1 MPDLFGSDTP
11 DDAAA
16 SAAGP
21 YADVA
26 IERGIDLSP
35 TGLTYRV
42 PAKLA
47 GLAVGE
53 RVVVPLGRGD
63 KRASGYVI
71 RLHTDTPAYD
81 PRKIKNIIER
91 APGSIALP
99 GDLIGLARWVSNYY
113 VCPLG
118 MVFGAML
125 PAAVTRGT
133 GTKRKQ
139 AVQLAE
145 ASQQAEEKLPGAG
158 DAKITKVQQRVL
170 DAAKAHG
177 GWVIVK
183 DLAALAEVKTAG
195 PIKKLIEKGLL
206 ESRFEDSVHSDLDLR
221 AQHES
226 HSKRPSKLSPGQQDS
241 LDQLTA
247 SVDRFGVHV
256 LHGVTGSGKTEVYL
270 RLIES
275 MISNLES
282 RILDGETADELHGDR
297 SEIRDQRSAIILVPE
312 IALTPQTVGRFLARF
327 GPDSVAVLHSGLTA
341 AQRHAQWRRIERGE
355 TPIVVGARSAI
366 FAPVKRLGLVIV
378 DEEHDASYK
387 QDQLPRYH
395 ARDVAIKRAQAAG
408 VPVVLGSA
416 TPSLE
421 SYFNGVGFG
430 GWDLGVGDP
439 LNEYRPNSQPQN
451 PKTHLP
457 NPHYHYLSL
466 PDRVPGMR
474 LPTVEI
480 VDLAEERRHRRGVHL
495 LSRRLEQRLRQ
506 AIFGEMVSDTIKK
519 VSDTIKR
526 GQAML
531 LLNRR
536 GYANYIACPDH
547 RCGWMM
553 VCDHCDATMVYHK
566 DRRLP
571 LGGVV
576 RCHHCLAE
584 QMLPVTCPDSG
595 HQVTTFGLGTQRVE
609 EELAHKF
616 ESLRVARMDSD
627 TMRRAEDYQKT
638 LGRFR
643 DGEIDILLG
652 TQMIAKGLDFP
663 GVRLVGVIS
672 ADTSLNMP
680 DFRAAERTFQ
690 LISQVAGRSGRS
702 EQAGRVVLQTFS
714 PDSPAVALAAK
725 HDYAGFAQMELAT
738 RVDMRLPPVGRLTRI
753 VLRDTDH
760 VAAMRRATQLA
771 NDLNSA
777 NAALNLGVRIRGPHP
792 CPIARVAD
800 HHRFEV
806 QLLAGSAGPIQRLM
820 TELRNHHKLI
830 SDQHTAV
837 DVDPVS
843 LL

>member
-1 MPDLFGSDTP
+1 MADLFGAEQPEDG
-11 DDAAA
+11 AERR
-16 SAAGP
+16 

-42 PAKLA
+42 PGKLED
-47 GLAVGE
+47 LSVGE
-53 RVVVPLGRGD
+53 RVVVPLGRGN
-63 KRASGYVI
+63 KKTNGYVI
-71 RLHTDTPAYD
+71 RVHTDEPDYD
-81 PRKIKNIIER
+81 PKKIKPLVCR
-91 APGSIALP
+91 APGSVGLP
-99 GDLIGLARWVSNYY
+99 EDLVHLAQWVANYY

-139 AVQLAE
+139 MVRLAQPL
-145 ASQQAEEKLPGAG
+145 AAADEEKPNV
-158 DAKITKVQQRVL
+158 TKVQQRVL
-170 DAAKAHG
+170 DVAATQT
-177 GWVIVK
+177 GWTAIK
-183 DLAALAEVKTAG
+183 DLADRAEVKTTG
-195 PIKKLIEKGLL
+195 PLKTLVDKGLL
-206 ESRFEDSVHSDLDLR
+206 ESKFQDAVHSDLDLR
-221 AQHES
+221 AQADV
-226 HSKRPSKLSPGQQDS
+226 KDARPETLSEGQSAALQS
-241 LDQLTA
+241 LNDA
-247 SVDRFGVHV
+247 IGRFGVHV

-270 RLIES
+270 QLIERV
-275 MISNLES
+275 L
-282 RILDGETADELHGDR
+282 ADAGQVL
-297 SEIRDQRSAIILVPE
+297 STIVLVPE

-366 FAPVKRLGLVIV
+366 FAPVKKLGLVIV
-378 DEEHDASYK
+378 DEEHDSSYK

-395 ARDVAIKRAQAAG
+395 ARDVAIKRAQSAG

-421 SYFNGVGFG
+421 SYYNANDQARSGF
-430 GWDLGVGDP
+430 
-439 LNEYRPNSQPQN
+439 
-451 PKTHLP
+451 
-457 NPHYHYLSL
+457 HYHSL
-466 PDRVPGMR
+466 PDRVPGMK
-474 LPTVEI
+474 LPKVEV
-480 VDLAEERRHRRGVHL
+480 VDLAEERKFRKGVHL
-495 LSRRLEQRLRQ
+495 LSRRMEQRLVQ
-506 AIFGEMVSDTIKK
+506 TLEGE
-519 VSDTIKR
+519 

-553 VCDHCDATMVYHK
+553 TCNHCDATMVYHK
-566 DRRLP
+566 DKRLP
-571 LGGVV
+571 LGGAV

-584 QMLPVTCPDSG
+584 QALPQVCPDSG
-595 HQVTTFGLGTQRVE
+595 HKVTTFGLGTQRVE
-609 EELAHKF
+609 EELANK
-616 ESLRVARMDSD
+616 LPDARVARMDSD
-627 TMRRAEDYQKT
+627 TMRRAEDYRKVLDQ
-638 LGRFR
+638 FR
-643 DGEIDILLG
+643 AGKIDLLLG

-672 ADTSLNMP
+672 ADTALNLP

-702 EQAGRVVLQTFS
+702 EQIGRVVLQTFA

-725 HDYAGFAQMELAT
+725 HDYAAFASMELET
-738 RVDMRLPPVGRLTRI
+738 RVEMGLPPAGRMVRI
-753 VLRDTDH
+753 VLRDPDH
-760 VAAMRRATQLA
+760 VAALARATELA
-771 NDLNSA
+771 SDLERA
-777 NAALNLGVRIRGPHP
+777 RQALGLDVHLRGPFP

-806 QLLAGSAGPIQRLM
+806 QLLAASAAPLQRLM
-820 TELRNHHKLI
+820 TELRNHGKLI

>member
-1 MPDLFGSDTP
+1 MPDLFGSETP
-11 DDAAA
+11 EDAL
-16 SAAGP
+16 AGP

-26 IERGIDLSP
+26 IERGIDSSP
-35 TGLTYRV
+35 GGLTYRV
-42 PAKLA
+42 PTKLA
-47 GLAVGE
+47 GLGVGE

-63 KRASGYVI
+63 KRTTGYVI
-71 RLHTDTPAYD
+71 RVHEDVPSYD
-81 PRKIKNIIER
+81 PKKIKPIVDR
-91 APGSIALP
+91 APGSVALA
-99 GDLIGLARWVSNYY
+99 GDLVSLARWLANYY

-133 GTKRKQ
+133 GAKKR
-139 AVQLAE
+139 
-145 ASQQAEEKLPGAG
+145 QQVRLPITSDQEQTDGQKVTEAEEVIKV
-158 DAKITKVQQRVL
+158 TKVQQSVL
-170 DAAKAHG
+170 NAAASHG
-177 GWVIVK
+177 GWLSIK
-183 DLAALAEVKTAG
+183 DLADLAKVKTTG
-195 PIKKLIEKGLL
+195 PVKTLVGKGLL
-206 ESRFEDSVHSDLDLR
+206 ESRVKEAVHSDLDLR
-221 AQHES
+221 AQQDV
-226 HSKRPSKLSPGQQDS
+226 KDARPDKLSPGQQNA
-241 LDQLTA
+241 LDQLVGA
-247 SVDRFGVHV
+247 VDRFGVHV

-270 RLIES
+270 QLIEQVLAGVGGS
-275 MISNLES
+275 DL
-282 RILDGETADELHGDR
+282 GEADR
-297 SEIRDQRSAIILVPE
+297 SVDPKSQSPIPKSTIVLVPE

-341 AQRHAQWRRIERGE
+341 AQRHAQWRRIDAGE
-355 TPIVVGARSAI
+355 TPIVVGARSAV

-378 DEEHDASYK
+378 DEEHDSSYK

-421 SYFNGVGFG
+421 SYTNAVGVASCG
-430 GWDLGVGDP
+430 LGVGVEP
-439 LNEYRPNSQPQN
+439 ITQAPKPQSLN
-451 PKTHLP
+451 P
-457 NPHYHYLSL
+457 NPNYAYLSM

-474 LPTVEI
+474 LPRVEV
-480 VDLAEERRHRRGVHL
+480 VDLAEERKHRRGVHL
-495 LSRRLEQRLRQ
+495 LSRRLEQRLTQ
-506 AIFGEMVSDTIKK
+506 TVEGVDGQ
-519 VSDTIKR
+519 R

-547 RCGWMM
+547 GCGWMM
-553 VCDHCDATMVYHK
+553 TCDHCDATMVYHK
-566 DRRLP
+566 DKRLP
-571 LGGVV
+571 LGGAV

-584 QMLPVTCPDSG
+584 QVLPQTCPDSG
-595 HQVTTFGLGTQRVE
+595 HKVTTFGLGTQRVE
-609 EELAHKF
+609 EELSIKF

-627 TMRRAEDYQKT
+627 TMRRADDYQEV

-643 DGEIDILLG
+643 AGEIDVLLG

-702 EQAGRVVLQTFS
+702 EQVGRVVLQTFA
-714 PDSPAVALAAK
+714 PDSPAVALAAE
-725 HDYAGFAQMELAT
+725 HDFAGFAAMELQT
-738 RVDMRLPPVGRLTRI
+738 RVEMGLPPAGRLTRI
-753 VLRDTDH
+753 VLRDADH

-771 NDLNSA
+771 SDLNGA
-777 NAALNLGVRIRGPHP
+777 NAAMGLGVRVRGPQP

-800 HHRFEV
+800 HYRFEM
-806 QLLAGSAGPIQRLM
+806 QLLAPTAAPIQKLM
-820 TELRNHHKLI
+820 TELRNHGKLI
-830 SDQHTAV
+830 SDLHTAV

>member
-1 MPDLFGSDTP
+1 MV
-11 DDAAA
+11 
-16 SAAGP
+16 AAGP

-26 IERGIDLSP
+26 IERGIDSSP

-42 PAKLA
+42 PAALA
-47 GLAVGE
+47 DLAVGE
-53 RVVVPLGRGD
+53 RVAVPLGRGD
-63 KRASGYVI
+63 KRAMGYII
-71 RLHTDTPAYD
+71 RLHADTPTYD
-81 PRKIKNIIER
+81 PKKIKPILER
-91 APGSIALP
+91 SPQSVALP
-99 GDLIGLARWVSNYY
+99 GELVELARWLSNYY

-133 GTKRKQ
+133 GTRQQRMVK
-139 AVQLAE
+139 LAE
-145 ASQQAEEKLPGAG
+145 AILEEPKV
-158 DAKITKVQQRVL
+158 TKVQQQVI
-170 DAAKAHG
+170 DAARLHG
-177 GWVIVK
+177 GWVLVK
-183 DLAALAEVKTAG
+183 DLADLASVKTTG
-195 PIKKLIEKGLL
+195 PVKTLIDKGLL
-206 ESRFEDSVHSDLDLR
+206 ESRDEQTVRSDLDLR
-221 AQHES
+221 AQHEA
-226 HSKRPSKLSPGQQDS
+226 HDHRPAKLSPGQQQAYDK
-241 LDQLTA
+241 LVA

-275 MISNLES
+275 LS
-282 RILDGETADELHGDR
+282 GDR
-297 SEIRDQRSAIILVPE
+297 GQGAKGSSALSYSAPAPHDPSAPLSTIILVPE

-341 AQRHAQWRRIERGE
+341 AQRHAQWRRIEAGK

-378 DEEHDASYK
+378 DEEHDSSYK

-395 ARDVAIKRAQAAG
+395 ARDVAIKRAQMAG

-421 SYFNGVGFG
+421 SYANAVGFEDS
-430 GWDLGVGDP
+430 DLGGGERQAD
-439 LNEYRPNSQPQN
+439 RPNSQSPAPN
-451 PKTHLP
+451 S

-466 PDRVPGMR
+466 PDRVPGMK
-474 LPTVEI
+474 LPAVEI
-480 VDLAEERRHRRGVHL
+480 VDLAEERKQRRGVHL
-495 LSRRLEQRLRQ
+495 LSRRLEQRLQ
-506 AIFGEMVSDTIKK
+506 QTLENKA
-519 VSDTIKR
+519 
-526 GQAML
+526 QAML

-553 VCDHCDATMVYHK
+553 TCNHCDATMVYHK
-566 DRRLP
+566 DKRLP

-584 QMLPVTCPDSG
+584 QKLPAMCPDSG
-595 HQVTTFGLGTQRVE
+595 HKVTTFGLGTQRVE
-609 EELAHKF
+609 EELASKF
-616 ESLRVARMDSD
+616 ADLRVARMDSD
-627 TMRRAEDYQKT
+627 TMRKAEDYQKV
-638 LGRFR
+638 LDRFR
-643 DGEIDILLG
+643 AGEIDVLLG

-672 ADTSLNMP
+672 ADTALSLP

-702 EQAGRVVLQTFS
+702 EQAGRVVLQTFN
-714 PDSPAVALAAK
+714 PDAPAVALAAK
-725 HDYAGFAQMELAT
+725 HDFAGFAKQELQT
-738 RVDMRLPPVGRLTRI
+738 RIEMHLPPAGRLTRI

-760 VAAMRRATQLA
+760 VAALRRATELA
-771 NDLNSA
+771 SDLNIA
-777 NAALNLGVRIRGPHP
+777 NASLELGIRIRGPHP

-800 HHRFEV
+800 YHRFEI
-806 QLLAGSAGPIQRLM
+806 QLLADRPGPIQRLM
-820 TELRNHHKLI
+820 TELRNHNKLI

>member
-1 MPDLFGSDTP
+1 MADLFESESDGG
-11 DDAAA
+11 AG
-16 SAAGP
+16 AGP
-21 YADVA
+21 YVDVA

-42 PAKLA
+42 PGKLV
-47 GLAVGE
+47 GLCVGE
-53 RVVVPLGRGD
+53 RVVVPLGRGG
-63 KRASGYVI
+63 KRAHGYVI
-71 RLHTDTPAYD
+71 RVHEDEPTYD
-81 PRKIKNIIER
+81 PKKIKPVMER
-91 APGSIALP
+91 APGGIALP
-99 GDLIGLARWVSNYY
+99 DDLVELARWIANYY

-133 GTKRKQ
+133 GMKRKQ
-139 AVQLAE
+139 MVKLSE
-145 ASQQAEEKLPGAG
+145 PTRVASAG
-158 DAKITKVQQRVL
+158 DDTPKVTKVQQRIL
-170 DAAKAHG
+170 DVAKQQSDWLA
-177 GWVIVK
+177 IK
-183 DLAALAEVKTAG
+183 DVADLAEVKTTG
-195 PIKKLIEKGLL
+195 PIKTLINKGLL
-206 ESRFEDSVHSDLDLR
+206 ESKTQDAVHSDLDLR
-221 AQHES
+221 ALADL
-226 HSKRPSKLSPGQQDS
+226 KDARPDRLSPSQQKAYDS
-241 LDQLTA
+241 LKQSSGT
-247 SVDRFGVHV
+247 FGVHV

-270 RLIES
+270 QLIEEVLGAKGARGQGAQS
-275 MISNLES
+275 SQAP
-282 RILDGETADELHGDR
+282 GP
-297 SEIRDQRSAIILVPE
+297 SATDPSTPSSTIILVPE

-355 TPIVVGARSAI
+355 TPIIVGARSAI
-366 FAPVKRLGLVIV
+366 FAPVKKLGLVIV
-378 DEEHDASYK
+378 DEEHDSSYK

-395 ARDVAIKRAQAAG
+395 ARDVAIKRAQMAG

-421 SYFNGVGFG
+421 SYANAL
-430 GWDLGVGDP
+430 D
-439 LNEYRPNSQPQN
+439 EARP
-451 PKTHLP
+451 KF
-457 NPHYHYLSL
+457 HYHSL
-466 PDRVPGMR
+466 PDRVPGMK
-474 LPTVEI
+474 LPTVEV
-480 VDLAEERRHRRGVHL
+480 VDLAEERKHRRGVHL
-495 LSRRLEQRLRQ
+495 LSRRLEQRLQQ
-506 AIFGEMVSDTIKK
+506 AIFGEKGSGVIFNGDGSSAGQPSEKTTPDPF
-519 VSDTIKR
+519 SR

-553 VCDHCDATMVYHK
+553 TCNHCDATMVYHK
-566 DRRLP
+566 DKRLP

-584 QMLPVTCPDSG
+584 QILPQVCPDSG
-595 HQVTTFGLGTQRVE
+595 HKVTTFGLGTQRVE
-609 EELAHKF
+609 EELAKK
-616 ESLRVARMDSD
+616 LPGVRVARMDSD
-627 TMRRAEDYQKT
+627 TMRRAEDYRKILEQ
-638 LGRFR
+638 FR
-643 DGEIDILLG
+643 TGEIDILLG

-672 ADTSLNMP
+672 ADTSINMP

-702 EQAGRVVLQTFS
+702 EQVGKVVLQTFA

-725 HDYAGFAQMELAT
+725 HDFAAFAQMELQT
-738 RVDMRLPPVGRLTRI
+738 RIEMGLPPAGRMVRI

-760 VAAMRRATQLA
+760 VKAMARANELA
-771 NDLNSA
+771 SDLDRA
-777 NAALNLGVRIRGPHP
+777 KLALKLDIHLRGPFP
-792 CPIARVAD
+792 CAIARVAD

-806 QLLAGSAGPIQRLM
+806 QLLAESAAPLQRLM
-820 TELRNHHKLI
+820 TELRNHGKLI

>member
-1 MPDLFGSDTP
+1 MADLFET
-11 DDAAA
+11 DDPVEVGDAH
-16 SAAGP
+16 

-42 PAKLA
+42 PGKLA

-53 RVVVPLGRGD
+53 RVVVPLGR
-63 KRASGYVI
+63 KKAHGYVI
-71 RLHTDTPAYD
+71 RLHADEPDYD
-81 PRKIKNIIER
+81 PKKIKPIEQR
-91 APGSIALP
+91 APGGVALP
-99 GDLIGLARWVSNYY
+99 GGLVELARWIANYY

-133 GTKRKQ
+133 GTKQKQ
-139 AVQLAE
+139 LV
-145 ASQQAEEKLPGAG
+145 KLSRESP
-158 DAKITKVQQRVL
+158 DEPKLTKVQQRVL
-170 DAAKAHG
+170 DAAKRHTN
-177 GWVIVK
+177 WLLIK
-183 DLAALAEVKTAG
+183 DLADLAAVKTTG
-195 PIKKLIEKGLL
+195 PVKTLIDKGLL
-206 ESRFEDSVHSDLDLR
+206 ESKIVDAVHSDLDLR
-221 AQHES
+221 AQADVQDVKHDQ
-226 HSKRPSKLSPGQQDS
+226 LSPGQRGA
-241 LDQLTA
+241 LDALAHAADQ
-247 SVDRFGVHV
+247 FGVHV

-270 RLIES
+270 RLIEEVPEGLS
-275 MISNLES
+275 
-282 RILDGETADELHGDR
+282 TVV
-297 SEIRDQRSAIILVPE
+297 LVPE

-378 DEEHDASYK
+378 DEEHDSSYK

-395 ARDVAIKRAQAAG
+395 ARDVAIKRAQMAG
-408 VPVVLGSA
+408 VPVLLGSA

-421 SYFNGVGFG
+421 SYANATSEPRPGF
-430 GWDLGVGDP
+430 
-439 LNEYRPNSQPQN
+439 
-451 PKTHLP
+451 
-457 NPHYHYLSL
+457 HYHSL
-466 PDRVPGMR
+466 PDRVPGMK
-474 LPTVEI
+474 LPTVEV
-480 VDLAEERRHRRGVHL
+480 VDLAEERKFRRGVHL
-495 LSRRLEQRLRQ
+495 LSRRLEQRLQ
-506 AIFGEMVSDTIKK
+506 QTLENT
-519 VSDTIKR
+519 

-553 VCDHCDATMVYHK
+553 TCQHCDATMVYHK
-566 DRRLP
+566 DKKLP

-584 QMLPVTCPDSG
+584 QALPRVCPDSG
-595 HQVTTFGLGTQRVE
+595 HKVTTFGLGTQRVE
-609 EELAHKF
+609 EELIAKF
-616 ESLRVARMDSD
+616 DGLRLARMDSD
-627 TMRRAEDYQKT
+627 TMRRAEDYRAI
-638 LGRFR
+638 LDRFR
-643 DGEIDILLG
+643 QGEIDVLLG

-702 EQAGRVVLQTFS
+702 EQVGRVVLQTFA

-725 HDYAGFAQMELAT
+725 HDYPSFAKMELLT
-738 RVDMRLPPVGRLTRI
+738 RVEMGLPPVGRMVRI
-753 VLRDTDH
+753 VLRDPDH
-760 VAAMRRATQLA
+760 VKALTRATELA
-771 NDLNSA
+771 HNLEHA
-777 NAALNLGVRIRGPHP
+777 KAALRLDVHLRGPFP
-792 CPIARVAD
+792 CAIARVAD

-806 QLLAGSAGPIQRLM
+806 QLLARSAAPLQRLM
-820 TELRNHHKLI
+820 TELRNHGKLI
-830 SDQHTAV
+830 SDNRTAV

>member
-1 MPDLFGSDTP
+1 VADLFESEDP
-11 DDAAA
+11 VE
-16 SAAGP
+16 AGDVQ

-42 PAKLA
+42 PGKLA

-53 RVVVPLGRGD
+53 RVVVPLQR
-63 KRASGYVI
+63 KKAHGYVI
-71 RLHTDTPAYD
+71 RLHTDEPDYD
-81 PRKIKNIIER
+81 PRKIKPIEQR
-91 APGSIALP
+91 APGGVALP
-99 GDLIGLARWVSNYY
+99 SDLVELAQWIANYY

-133 GTKRKQ
+133 GTKQKQ
-139 AVQLAE
+139 MVRLSESMRTA
-145 ASQQAEEKLPGAG
+145 AG
-158 DAKITKVQQRVL
+158 DEKPKVTKVQQGVL
-170 DAAKAHG
+170 DAAEQHG
-177 GWVIVK
+177 NW
-183 DLAALAEVKTAG
+183 LAIKGLADHAGVKTTG
-195 PIKKLIEKGLL
+195 PVKTLINKGLL
-206 ESRFEDSVHSDLDLR
+206 ESKIVEAVHSDLDLR
-221 AQHES
+221 AQADVQDVRHDQ
-226 HSKRPSKLSPGQQDS
+226 LSPGQRKA
-241 LDQLTA
+241 LDALTQA
-247 SVDRFGVHV
+247 ADQFGVHV

-270 RLIES
+270 QLIEEVRAGLS
-275 MISNLES
+275 TIV
-282 RILDGETADELHGDR
+282 
-297 SEIRDQRSAIILVPE
+297 LVPE

-355 TPIVVGARSAI
+355 TPIIVGARSAI

-378 DEEHDASYK
+378 DEEHDSSYK

-395 ARDVAIKRAQAAG
+395 ARDVAIKRAQMAG

-421 SYFNGVGFG
+421 SYSNATGEPRPGF
-430 GWDLGVGDP
+430 
-439 LNEYRPNSQPQN
+439 
-451 PKTHLP
+451 
-457 NPHYHYLSL
+457 HYHSL
-466 PDRVPGMR
+466 PDRVPGMK
-474 LPTVEI
+474 LPNVEV
-480 VDLAEERRHRRGVHL
+480 VDLAEERKFRRGVHL
-495 LSRRLEQRLRQ
+495 LSRRLEQRLQ
-506 AIFGEMVSDTIKK
+506 QTLENK
-519 VSDTIKR
+519 

-553 VCDHCDATMVYHK
+553 TCHHCDATMVYHK
-566 DRRLP
+566 DKKLP

-584 QMLPVTCPDSG
+584 QALPKVCPESS
-595 HQVTTFGLGTQRVE
+595 HKITTFGLGTQRVE
-609 EELAHKF
+609 EELISKF
-616 ESLRVARMDSD
+616 DGLRLARMDSD
-627 TMRRAEDYQKT
+627 TMRRAEDYRAI
-638 LGRFR
+638 LDRFR
-643 DGEIDILLG
+643 QGEIDVLLG

-663 GVRLVGVIS
+663 GVRLVGVVS

-702 EQAGRVVLQTFS
+702 EQVGRVVLQTFA

-725 HDYAGFAQMELAT
+725 HDFIGFAKRELQT
-738 RVDMRLPPVGRLTRI
+738 RIEMGLPPVGRMVRV
-753 VLRDTDH
+753 VLRDPDH
-760 VAAMRRATQLA
+760 VKAMTRAAELA
-771 NDLNSA
+771 HNLEHA
-777 NAALNLGVRIRGPHP
+777 KAALKLDVHLRGPFP
-792 CPIARVAD
+792 CAIARVAD
-800 HHRFEV
+800 QHRFEV
-806 QLLAGSAGPIQRLM
+806 QLLARSAAPLQRLM
-820 TELRNHHKLI
+820 TELRNHGKLI

>member
-1 MPDLFGSDTP
+1 VADLFETEQV
-11 DDAAA
+11 DDAT
-16 SAAGP
+16 P
-21 YADVA
+21 RRYADVA

-42 PAKLA
+42 PSKLA
-47 GLAVGE
+47 SLDVGE
-53 RVVVPLGRGD
+53 RVVVPLGR
-63 KRASGYVI
+63 KKTNGYVI
-71 RLHTDTPAYD
+71 RLHTDEPDYD
-81 PRKIKNIIER
+81 PSKIKPIHDR

-99 GDLIGLARWVSNYY
+99 SDLVELARWIANYY

-133 GTKRKQ
+133 GMKQ
-139 AVQLAE
+139 KQMVMLAE
-145 ASQQAEEKLPGAG
+145 SPPEDEKVTKSQLR
-158 DAKITKVQQRVL
+158 IL
-170 DAAKAHG
+170 DAAKTHD
-177 GWVIVK
+177 GWLLIK
-183 DLAALAEVKTAG
+183 DLADLADVKTTG
-195 PIKKLIEKGLL
+195 PVKKLIDKGFLQ
-206 ESRFEDSVHSDLDLR
+206 SKIQDAVHSDLDLR
-221 AQHES
+221 AQADV
-226 HSKRPSKLSPGQQDS
+226 KDTRPDQLSPGQQKAYDA
-241 LDQLTA
+241 LLK
-247 SVDRFGVHV
+247 SVGDFGVHV

-270 RLIES
+270 RLIEQ
-275 MISNLES
+275 IQ
-282 RILDGETADELHGDR
+282 ADK
-297 SEIRDQRSAIILVPE
+297 SQTKSTIVLVPE

-355 TPIVVGARSAI
+355 TPIIVGARSAI
-366 FAPVKRLGLVIV
+366 FAPVDDLGLVIV
-378 DEEHDASYK
+378 DEEHDSSYK

-395 ARDVAIKRAQAAG
+395 ARDVAIKRAQMAG

-421 SYFNGVGFG
+421 SYYNAKGQPRPGF
-430 GWDLGVGDP
+430 
-439 LNEYRPNSQPQN
+439 
-451 PKTHLP
+451 
-457 NPHYHYLSL
+457 HYHSL
-466 PDRVPGMR
+466 PDRVPGMK
-474 LPTVEI
+474 LPKIEV
-480 VDLAEERRHRRGVHL
+480 VDLAEERKFRRGVHL
-495 LSRRLEQRLRQ
+495 LSRRLEQRLQ
-506 AIFGEMVSDTIKK
+506 QTLEGK
-519 VSDTIKR
+519 

-553 VCDHCDATMVYHK
+553 NCHHCDATMVYHK
-566 DRRLP
+566 DKKLP

-584 QMLPVTCPDSG
+584 QALPQVCPDSG
-595 HQVTTFGLGTQRVE
+595 HKITTFGLGTQRVE
-609 EELAHKF
+609 EELQNKF
-616 ESLRVARMDSD
+616 DGLRLARMDSD
-627 TMRRAEDYQKT
+627 TMRRAEDYRAT
-638 LGRFR
+638 LDAFR
-643 DGEIDILLG
+643 RGEIDVLLG

-702 EQAGRVVLQTFS
+702 EQVGRVVLQTFA

-725 HDYAGFAQMELAT
+725 HDYAAFARMDLET
-738 RVDMRLPPVGRLTRI
+738 RIEMGLPPVGRMVRV

-760 VAAMRRATQLA
+760 VKAMKKATELGHNLEHA
-771 NDLNSA
+771 R
-777 NAALNLGVRIRGPHP
+777 AALKLDVHLRGPFP
-792 CPIARVAD
+792 CAVARVAD

-806 QLLAGSAGPIQRLM
+806 QLLARSAAPLQRLM
-820 TELRNHHKLI
+820 TELRNHGKLI
-830 SDQHTAV
+830 SDTHTAV

>member
-1 MPDLFGSDTP
+1 VADLFQNESP
-11 DDAAA
+11 EDAVG
-16 SAAGP
+16 GP

-26 IERGIDLSP
+26 IERGIDASP

-42 PAKLA
+42 PAKLMP
-47 GLAVGE
+47 LAVGE

-63 KRASGYVI
+63 KRATGYVI
-71 RLHTDTPAYD
+71 RVHEDEPDYD
-81 PRKIKNIIER
+81 PKKIKPIADR
-91 APGSIALP
+91 APGSVALP
-99 GDLIGLARWVSNYY
+99 GELVALARWLSNYY

-133 GTKRKQ
+133 GMKKQ
-139 AVQLAE
+139 QRVRLAE
-145 ASQQAEEKLPGAG
+145 AILETPKV
-158 DAKITKVQQRVL
+158 TKVQQRVL
-170 DAAKAHG
+170 DAAKRHG
-177 GWVIVK
+177 GWVKVK
-183 DLAALAEVKTAG
+183 TLADLAEVKTTG
-195 PIKKLIEKGLL
+195 PVKTLIDKGLL
-206 ESRFEDSVHSDLDLR
+206 ESKVEDAVHSDLDLR
-221 AQHES
+221 ARHDA
-226 HSKRPSKLSPGQQDS
+226 HAKRPPKLSPGQQNAFDK
-241 LDQLTA
+241 LCAAT
-247 SVDRFGVHV
+247 DRFGVHV

-270 RLIES
+270 RLIEELGFGDS
-275 MISNLES
+275 DL
-282 RILDGETADELHGDR
+282 GKADPNPQ
-297 SEIRDQRSAIILVPE
+297 SPTPKSTIVLVPE

-327 GPDSVAVLHSGLTA
+327 GPESVAVLHSGLTA
-341 AQRHAQWRRIERGE
+341 AQRHAQWRRIDAGK
-355 TPIVVGARSAI
+355 TPIVVGARSAV
-366 FAPVKRLGLVIV
+366 FAPVKRLGLIIV

-395 ARDVAIKRAQAAG
+395 ARDVAIKRAQLAG

-421 SYFNGVGFG
+421 SYYNAEGWRMGDG
-430 GWDLGVGDP
+430 GRGMEQQADASA
-439 LNEYRPNSQPQN
+439 E
-451 PKTHLP
+451 THP
-457 NPHYHYLSL
+457 PSAIVHPPSHYHYLSL
-466 PDRVPGMR
+466 PDRVPGMK
-474 LPTVEI
+474 LPTVEV
-480 VDLAEERRHRRGVHL
+480 VDLVEERQARRGVHL
-495 LSRRLEQRLRQ
+495 LSRRLEQRMQ
-506 AIFGEMVSDTIKK
+506 QTID
-519 VSDTIKR
+519 S
-526 GQAML
+526 GAQAML

-553 VCDHCDATMVYHK
+553 TCNHCDATMVYHK
-566 DRRLP
+566 DKRLP

-584 QMLPVTCPDSG
+584 QALPKTCPDSG
-595 HQVTTFGLGTQRVE
+595 HKVTTFGLGTQRVE
-609 EELAHKF
+609 EGLAMKF
-616 ESLRVARMDSD
+616 QSLRTARMDSD

-638 LGRFR
+638 LDKFR
-643 DGEIDILLG
+643 AGELDVLLG

-672 ADTSLNMP
+672 ADTALSLP

-702 EQAGRVVLQTFS
+702 EQAGRVVLQTFN
-714 PDSPAVALAAK
+714 PDAPAVALAAK
-725 HDYAGFAQMELAT
+725 HDYAGFAKLELET
-738 RVDMRLPPVGRLTRI
+738 RVEMHLPPAGRLTRV

-760 VAAMRRATQLA
+760 VAAMRRATELA
-771 NDLNSA
+771 SDLNRA
-777 NAALNLGVRIRGPHP
+777 NEALRLGVHIRGPHP

-806 QLLAGSAGPIQRLM
+806 QLLADTPGPIQRLM
-820 TELRNHHKLI
+820 TELRNHNKLI

>member
-1 MPDLFGSDTP
+1 MADLFQSDEP
-11 DDAAA
+11 ADE
-16 SAAGP
+16 AGL

-26 IERGIDLSP
+26 IERGIDASP

-42 PAKLA
+42 PGRLMPM
-47 GLAVGE
+47 AVGE

-63 KRASGYVI
+63 KRATGYVI
-71 RLHTDTPAYD
+71 RLHEDEPAND
-81 PRKIKNIIER
+81 PPRKWKIKPIVER
-91 APGSIALP
+91 APGSIGLP
-99 GDLIGLARWVSNYY
+99 ADLIELARWLSNYY

-133 GTKRKQ
+133 GMKRKQ
-139 AVQLAE
+139 VVRPSDEQPL
-145 ASQQAEEKLPGAG
+145 G
-158 DAKITKVQQRVL
+158 DIKITKVQRRIL
-170 DAAKAHG
+170 DTAHKHG
-177 GWVIVK
+177 GWVEVK
-183 DLAALAEVKTAG
+183 DLAALAEVKTTG
-195 PIKKLIEKGLL
+195 PVKTLIGKGLL
-206 ESRFEDSVHSDLDLR
+206 VSKTEDAVHSDLDLR
-221 AQHES
+221 AQHAA
-226 HSKRPSKLSPGQQDS
+226 HAMRPAQLSDGQQAA
-241 LDQLTA
+241 LDALSEA
-247 SVDRFGVHV
+247 LGRFGVHV

-270 RLIES
+270 RLIEQVLGTS
-275 MISNLES
+275 PATRRVAAMHDSG
-282 RILDGETADELHGDR
+282 DGIAAGLRPAGEPHPPST
-297 SEIRDQRSAIILVPE
+297 IILVPE

-341 AQRHAQWRRIERGE
+341 AQRHAQWRRIERGD

-378 DEEHDASYK
+378 DEEHDSSYK

-395 ARDVAIKRAQAAG
+395 ARDVAIKRAQSAG

-421 SYFNGVGFG
+421 SYYNAVGAGVWGAG
-430 GWDLGVGDP
+430 AGVRGAGLDSQAP
-439 LNEYRPNSQPQN
+439 HESLAATSQSPNPQPPN
-451 PKTHLP
+451 P
-457 NPHYHYLSL
+457 NPHYHYLHL

-474 LPTVEI
+474 LPEI
-480 VDLAEERRHRRGVHL
+480 EVVDLAEERKARRGVHL
-495 LSRRLEQRLRQ
+495 LSRRLEQRLHQ
-506 AIFGEMVSDTIKK
+506 ALEKQ
-519 VSDTIKR
+519 

-553 VCDHCDATMVYHK
+553 SCSHCDATMVYHK
-566 DRRLP
+566 DKKLP

-584 QMLPVTCPDSG
+584 QALPATCPDSG
-595 HQVTTFGLGTQRVE
+595 HKVTTFGLGTQRVE
-609 EELAHKF
+609 EELSVK
-616 ESLRVARMDSD
+616 LPGVRVARMDSD
-627 TMRRAEDYQKT
+627 TMRRAEDYQKV
-638 LGRFR
+638 LDAFR
-643 DGEIDILLG
+643 AGEIDVLLG

-672 ADTSLNMP
+672 ADTALSLP

-702 EQAGRVVLQTFS
+702 EQVGRVVLQTFS
-714 PDSPAVALAAK
+714 PDNPAVALAAR
-725 HDYAGFAQMELAT
+725 HDYAGFARLELRT
-738 RVDMRLPPVGRLTRI
+738 RIEMGLPPAGRLTRV

-760 VAAMRRATQLA
+760 VAALRRATELA
-771 NDLNSA
+771 E
-777 NAALNLGVRIRGPHP
+777 ALRFVDARLDGAVHIRGPHP

-800 HHRFEV
+800 HFRFEV
-806 QLLAGSAGPIQRLM
+806 QLLADSPGPMQRLM
-820 TELRNHHKLI
+820 TELRNHGKLI

>member
-1 MPDLFGSDTP
+1 MAELFQPETP
-11 DDAAA
+11 EDAAP
-16 SAAGP
+16 GP

-26 IERGIDLSP
+26 IERGIDASP

-42 PAKLA
+42 PGGLMP
-47 GLAVGE
+47 LAVGE

-63 KRASGYVI
+63 KRATGYVI
-71 RLHTDTPAYD
+71 RVHEDEPGYD
-81 PRKIKNIIER
+81 PKKIKPIADR
-91 APGSIALP
+91 APGSVALP
-99 GDLIGLARWVSNYY
+99 GELVALARWLSNYY
-113 VCPLG
+113 ICPLG
-118 MVFGAML
+118 MVFSAML

-133 GTKRKQ
+133 GMKKQ
-139 AVQLAE
+139 QQVRLA
-145 ASQQAEEKLPGAG
+145 QAILESPRV
-158 DAKITKVQQRVL
+158 TKVQQRVL
-170 DAAKAHG
+170 DAAGRHG
-177 GWVIVK
+177 GWVQVK
-183 DLAALAEVKTAG
+183 TLADLAQVKTTG
-195 PIKKLIEKGLL
+195 PVKTLIDKGLL
-206 ESRFEDSVHSDLDLR
+206 DSKVEDAVHSDLDLR
-221 AQHES
+221 ARYDAHA
-226 HSKRPSKLSPGQQDS
+226 KRPPKLSPGQQAA
-241 LDQLTA
+241 LDQLCTA
-247 SVDRFGVHV
+247 TDRFGVHV

-282 RILDGETADELHGDR
+282 RIIDDNDR
-297 SEIRDQRSAIILVPE
+297 GYVSRRKSEISNQKSAIILVPE

-327 GPDSVAVLHSGLTA
+327 GPESVAVLHSGLTA
-341 AQRHAQWRRIERGE
+341 AQRHAQWRRIDAGK
-355 TPIVVGARSAI
+355 TPIVVGARSAV

-395 ARDVAIKRAQAAG
+395 ARDVAVKRAQLAG

-421 SYFNGVGFG
+421 SYFNAKGVRGL
-430 GWDLGVGDP
+430 DLGVG
-439 LNEYRPNSQPQN
+439 EQGQQASPNSQSQN
-451 PKTHLP
+451 PKSIPP
-457 NPHYHYLSL
+457 NTHYHYLSL

-474 LPTVEI
+474 LPSVEV
-480 VDLAEERRHRRGVHL
+480 VDLVEERRARRGVHL
-495 LSRRLEQRLRQ
+495 LSRRLEQRLQ
-506 AIFGEMVSDTIKK
+506 QTID
-519 VSDTIKR
+519 S
-526 GQAML
+526 GAQAML

-553 VCDHCDATMVYHK
+553 TCDHCDATMVYHK
-566 DRRLP
+566 DQRLP

-584 QMLPVTCPDSG
+584 QALPKTCPDSG
-595 HQVTTFGLGTQRVE
+595 HKVTTFGLGTQRVE
-609 EELAHKF
+609 EELAMKF
-616 ESLRVARMDSD
+616 QSLRTARMDSD

-638 LGRFR
+638 LDTFR
-643 DGEIDILLG
+643 AGELDVLLG

-672 ADTSLNMP
+672 ADTALSLP

-702 EQAGRVVLQTFS
+702 EQAGRVVLQTFN
-714 PDSPAVALAAK
+714 PDAPAVALAAK
-725 HDYAGFAQMELAT
+725 HDYAGFAKLELQT
-738 RVDMRLPPVGRLTRI
+738 RVEMRLPPAGRLTRV

-760 VAAMRRATQLA
+760 VAAMRRATELA
-771 NDLNSA
+771 SDLTRA
-777 NAALNLGVRIRGPHP
+777 NEALKLGVHIRGPHP

-806 QLLAGSAGPIQRLM
+806 QLLADTPGPIQRLM
-820 TELRNHHKLI
+820 TELRNHGKLI

>member
-1 MPDLFGSDTP
+1 MAELFETEERVDASD
-11 DDAAA
+11 AC
-16 SAAGP
+16 

-42 PAKLA
+42 PSALKT
-47 GLAVGE
+47 LAVGE
-53 RVVVPLGRGD
+53 RVVVPLGR
-63 KRASGYVI
+63 KKAFGYAI
-71 RLHTDTPAYD
+71 RLHRDLPSVEAK
-81 PRKIKNIIER
+81 RIKAIVER

-99 GDLIGLARWVSNYY
+99 SELIDLARWIANYY

-133 GTKRKQ
+133 GMRQRQVVKAVAAAPDEVGVTKTQRRVLEV
-139 AVQLAE
+139 AM
-145 ASQQAEEKLPGAG
+145 QQADWLA
-158 DAKITKVQQRVL
+158 I
-170 DAAKAHG
+170 
-177 GWVIVK
+177 K
-183 DLAALAEVKTAG
+183 DLSDLAEVKTTG
-195 PIKKLIEKGLL
+195 PVKALIEKGLL
-206 ESRFEDSVHSDLDLR
+206 ESQVRDAVHSDLDLR
-221 AQHES
+221 AQADV
-226 HSKRPSKLSPGQQDS
+226 KDARPARLSDSQQRAFDS
-241 LDQLTA
+241 LA
-247 SVDRFGVHV
+247 NEIDRFGVHV

-275 MISNLES
+275 MRSQHDTEANATAG
-282 RILDGETADELHGDR
+282 DET
-297 SEIRDQRSAIILVPE
+297 SVIVLVPE

-378 DEEHDASYK
+378 DEEHDSSYK

-395 ARDVAIKRAQAAG
+395 ARDVAIKRAHAAN

-421 SYFNGVGFG
+421 SYFNAVG
-430 GWDLGVGDP
+430 LGPRGLQSQTHDSTSKP
-439 LNEYRPNSQPQN
+439 QPITPNAHYR
-451 PKTHLP
+451 
-457 NPHYHYLSL
+457 YHSL

-474 LPTVEI
+474 LPKIEI
-480 VDLAEERRHRRGVHL
+480 VDLAEERKFRRGVHL
-495 LSRRLEQRLRQ
+495 LSRRLEQRMQQTL
-506 AIFGEMVSDTIKK
+506 ELN
-519 VSDTIKR
+519 

-547 RCGWMM
+547 GCGWMM
-553 VCDHCDATMVYHK
+553 TCNHCDATMVYHK
-566 DRRLP
+566 DRKLP

-584 QMLPVTCPDSG
+584 QALPQVCPDSG
-595 HQVTTFGLGTQRVE
+595 HKVTTFGLGTQRVE
-609 EELAHKF
+609 EELGTKF
-616 ESLRVARMDSD
+616 DGLRVARMDSD
-627 TMRRAEDYQKT
+627 TMRRAEDYRET
-638 LGRFR
+638 LDRFR
-643 DGEIDILLG
+643 RGEIDVLLG

-702 EQAGRVVLQTFS
+702 EQAGRVVLQSFAPET
-714 PDSPAVALAAK
+714 PAVAMASR
-725 HDYAGFAQMELAT
+725 HDYAGFAAMELAT
-738 RVDMRLPPVGRLTRI
+738 RVEMGLPPVGRMVRV
-753 VLRDTDH
+753 VLRDLDH
-760 VAAMRRATQLA
+760 VKAMARATQLGQ
-771 NDLNSA
+771 DLQQA
-777 NAALNLGVRIRGPHP
+777 KAALGVAVHLRGPFP
-792 CPIARVAD
+792 CAIARVAD
-800 HHRFEV
+800 HHRFEI
-806 QLLAGSAGPIQRLM
+806 QLLAETAAPLQRLM
-820 TELRNHHKLI
+820 TELRNHGKLI
-830 SDQHTAV
+830 SDTHTAV

>member
-1 MPDLFGSDTP
+1 MADLFETEQV
-11 DDAAA
+11 DDAT
-16 SAAGP
+16 P
-21 YADVA
+21 RRYADVA

-42 PAKLA
+42 PSKLA
-47 GLAVGE
+47 SLDVGE
-53 RVVVPLGRGD
+53 RVVVPLGR
-63 KRASGYVI
+63 KKTNGYVI
-71 RLHTDTPAYD
+71 RLHTDEPDYD
-81 PRKIKNIIER
+81 PSKIKPIHDR

-99 GDLIGLARWVSNYY
+99 SDLVELARWIANYY

-133 GTKRKQ
+133 GMKQ
-139 AVQLAE
+139 KQMVMLAE
-145 ASQQAEEKLPGAG
+145 SPPEDEKVTKSQLR
-158 DAKITKVQQRVL
+158 IL
-170 DAAKAHG
+170 DAAKTHD
-177 GWVIVK
+177 GWLLIK
-183 DLAALAEVKTAG
+183 DLADLADVKTTG
-195 PIKKLIEKGLL
+195 PVKKLIDKGFLQ
-206 ESRFEDSVHSDLDLR
+206 SKIQDAVHSDLDLR
-221 AQHES
+221 AQADV
-226 HSKRPSKLSPGQQDS
+226 KDTRPDQLSPGQQKAYDA
-241 LDQLTA
+241 LLK
-247 SVDRFGVHV
+247 SVGDFGVHV

-270 RLIES
+270 RLIEQ
-275 MISNLES
+275 IQ
-282 RILDGETADELHGDR
+282 ADK
-297 SEIRDQRSAIILVPE
+297 SQTKSTIVLVPE

-355 TPIVVGARSAI
+355 TPIIVGARSAI
-366 FAPVKRLGLVIV
+366 FAPVDDLGLVIV
-378 DEEHDASYK
+378 DEEHDSSYK

-395 ARDVAIKRAQAAG
+395 ARDVAIKRAQMAG

-421 SYFNGVGFG
+421 SYYNAKGQPRPGF
-430 GWDLGVGDP
+430 
-439 LNEYRPNSQPQN
+439 
-451 PKTHLP
+451 
-457 NPHYHYLSL
+457 HYHSL
-466 PDRVPGMR
+466 PDRVPGMK
-474 LPTVEI
+474 LPKIEV
-480 VDLAEERRHRRGVHL
+480 VDLAEERKFRRGVHL
-495 LSRRLEQRLRQ
+495 LSRRLEQRLQ
-506 AIFGEMVSDTIKK
+506 QTLEGK
-519 VSDTIKR
+519 

-553 VCDHCDATMVYHK
+553 NCHHCDATMVYHK
-566 DRRLP
+566 DKKLP

-584 QMLPVTCPDSG
+584 QALPQVCPDSG
-595 HQVTTFGLGTQRVE
+595 HKITTFGLGTQRVE
-609 EELAHKF
+609 EELQNKF
-616 ESLRVARMDSD
+616 DGLRLARMDSD
-627 TMRRAEDYQKT
+627 TMRRAEDYRAT
-638 LGRFR
+638 LDAFR
-643 DGEIDILLG
+643 RGEIDVLLG

-702 EQAGRVVLQTFS
+702 EQVGRVVLQTFA

-725 HDYAGFAQMELAT
+725 HDYAAFARMDLET
-738 RVDMRLPPVGRLTRI
+738 RIEMGLPPVGRMVRV

-760 VAAMRRATQLA
+760 VKAMKKATELGHNLEHA
-771 NDLNSA
+771 R
-777 NAALNLGVRIRGPHP
+777 AALKLDVHLRGPFP
-792 CPIARVAD
+792 CAVARVAD

-806 QLLAGSAGPIQRLM
+806 QLLARSAAPLQRLM
-820 TELRNHHKLI
+820 TELRNHGKLI
-830 SDQHTAV
+830 SDTHTAV